1 MVIGLVT
8 AINNIGHFAHN
19 NIKKYLDGREKIIM
33 SKNAVTLLVV
43 STLYS
48 FAMGLSNIFINV
60 FFWRETNNFIVV
72 ATYNLII
79 HIVTPIM
86 FIFAGMLSKRK
97 NGIWSMRLGL
107 LIYSLFFSLILLIGN
122 KGIIYIYLLGMVC
135 GIAAGFYWL
144 AFNTVCF
151 DITDSSFRDT
161 FNGFNGCLSGI
172 ATIIGPITAA
182 FIISRFKG
190 FTGYRI
196 VFSITLIIF
205 ILLIFISAKFSCKSY
220 SDKLNFSVVFHGNN
234 SEWNTV
240 AKSTFV
246 WGFRDAT
253 IILVVNIMII
263 EILKSEL
270 TLGVFILIASLT
282 SAGSFILVQKII
294 KPRKR
299 KLSILIGTTGSFIA
313 VWALII
319 KTSYISLFIYTV
331 IEAFF
336 LPFYMVQLSSATFNV
351 INQAHEE
358 KLRIEYMINRDIV
371 LNSGRI
377 ISTALLI
384 FMLIVFKNSQA
395 LKLYL
400 VLMGVS
406 SLAAGHFLKKLKYI
420 DQ

>member
-1 MVIGLVT
+1 
-8 AINNIGHFAHN
+8 
-19 NIKKYLDGREKIIM
+19 M

-48 FAMGLSNIFINV
+48 FAMGMSNIFINV
-60 FFWRETNNFIVV
+60 FFWRETNDFIVV
-72 ATYNLII
+72 AVYNLII
-79 HIVTPIM
+79 HIVTPVM

-107 LIYSLFFSLILLIGN
+107 LVYSLFFTLILLVGN
-122 KGIIYIYLLGMVC
+122 KGIIYIYLLGIVC
-135 GIAAGFYWL
+135 GVAAGFYWL
-144 AFNTVCF
+144 AFNTLCF

-161 FNGFNGCLSGI
+161 FNGFNGCLAGI

-190 FTGYRI
+190 FAGYRM

-205 ILLIFISAKFSCKSY
+205 IMLIFISTKFSCKNY
-220 SDKLNFSVVFHGNN
+220 SDKLNFRVIFHGNN
-234 SEWNTV
+234 NEWDIV

-270 TLGVFILIASLT
+270 TLGVFILIASLI
-282 SAGSFILVQKII
+282 SAGSYLLVQKII
-294 KPRKR
+294 KPGKR
-299 KLSILIGTTGSFIA
+299 KLSILIGISGSFLA
-313 VWALII
+313 VWALIF

-331 IEAFF
+331 MDAFF
-336 LPFYMVQLSSATFNV
+336 LPFYIVQLTSATFNV

-377 ISTALLI
+377 ISTSILI
-384 FMLIVFKNSQA
+384 FMLVVFNNSFA
-395 LKLYL
+395 LKFYL
-400 VLMGVS
+400 LFMGAA
-406 SLAAGHFLKKLKYI
+406 SLIAGSILKKLNYI
-420 DQ
+420 NNES